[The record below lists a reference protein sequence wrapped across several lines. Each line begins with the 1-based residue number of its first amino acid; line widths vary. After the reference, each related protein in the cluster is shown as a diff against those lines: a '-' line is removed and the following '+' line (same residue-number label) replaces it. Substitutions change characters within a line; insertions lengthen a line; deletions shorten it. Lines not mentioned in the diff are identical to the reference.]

1 MHLCREDLCTKQTLL
16 SAQGVLHRERAHFA
30 TGLKISEFF
39 VLTLQFNRT
48 IVSFECGLDKVQRT
62 DSHRGKKEEAGG
74 NKRDHFE
81 KALFVASHTQQD
93 LLISTI
99 ALSSS
104 LGIEFN

>member
-1 MHLCREDLCTKQTLL
+1 MYKTALL
-16 SAQGVLHRERAHFA
+16 SAQGVLHRERAYFA

-39 VLTLQFNRT
+39 VPTLQFTRT
-48 IVSFECGLDKVQRT
+48 IVSFECGLDKVQKT
-62 DSHRGKKEEAGG
+62 NSHKGKKEEAGG

-81 KALFVASHTQQD
+81 KALFVASHRQQD
-93 LLISTI
+93 LITSTI

>member
-1 MHLCREDLCTKQTLL
+1 MYKTTLP
-16 SAQGVLHRERAHFA
+16 SAQGVLHRERSYFA
-30 TGLKISEFF
+30 PGLKISEFF

-48 IVSFECGLDKVQRT
+48 IVSFECGLDKVQKT
-62 DSHRGKKEEAGG
+62 DSHRGKKEEAGE

-81 KALFVASHTQQD
+81 KALFVASNTEQD
-93 LLISTI
+93 LITSTI